1 MGIVAAVAL
10 VAYLGLQPLARYL
23 TRDALGKLDGYR
35 AEFADAGVSIIPLHY
50 WIGGLK
56 IWEAPKSKAK
66 VDKPPILALRHLE
79 AGFSWRKLWHRQLL
93 LSVWADEV
101 SLHLVETPAERNP
114 AKQALP
120 LADQLR
126 ALVPLEMD
134 RGEIKRSE
142 AVYVFGADRHVPSIR
157 LTEIEAT
164 LENLVTRADL
174 EEGTATL
181 AYASKVQDTGNL
193 TAFVTADPL
202 EKKLTF
208 AGEARL
214 EKLPIAELAPV
225 VEAKIDLRPTRGTL
239 DVLARFESKG
249 GRLSGGI
256 KPILR
261 NAHVEPTDAN
271 LVSQI
276 KASLVDASLKILSDR
291 VPNRNAIATVIPIE
305 GTLDKPDIQLW
316 PTVLGVVRNAFVEGF
331 SETYRMLPPPEEKA
345 KPALLSQISSAL
357 SKRSPPPKANPA
369 PAN

>member
-1 MGIVAAVAL
+1 VAAVAL

-93 LSVWADEV
+93 LSVWADEM

-114 AKQALP
+114 AKKALP

-126 ALVPLEMD
+126 AVIPLEMD

-142 AVYVFGADRHVPSIR
+142 AIYVFGADRHMPSIR

-174 EEGTATL
+174 EEGTAAL
-181 AYASKVQDTGNL
+181 AYASKVQETGAL
-193 TAFVTADPL
+193 TVFVTADPL
-202 EKKLTF
+202 EKALTF
-208 AGEARL
+208 AGEAKL
-214 EKLPIAELAPV
+214 EKLPVAQLAPV
-225 VEAKIDLRPTRGTL
+225 VEAKTGLKPTRGTL
-239 DVLARFESKG
+239 DVLARFECKG
-249 GRLSGGI
+249 GRLRGGI

-261 NAHVEPTDAN
+261 DVNVD
-271 LVSQI
+271 SI
-276 KASLVDASLKILSDR
+276 DDSLVGNLEAGLADAALKIFSDR
-291 VPNRNAIATVIPIE
+291 VPNRDAIATVIPIE

-316 PTVLGVVRNAFVEGF
+316 PTVLGVIRNAFVEGF
-331 SETYRMLPPPEEKA
+331 SETYRRLPPPQEKA
-345 KPALLSQISSAL
+345 KPAILSQIVSAL
-357 SKRSPPPKANPA
+357 SKSSPPPEANPA
-369 PAN
+369 PGK